1 MMIPTHPNYPKRL
14 INEITFNKH
23 RLWFN
28 KDLYDTK
35 GEEQIIL
42 ALQDYCDNK
51 PSYTDPS
58 VKKNEGIWADYEDVS
73 ENELR
78 QRKVWKNNKLITLD
92 KAGYTFINNRPQL
105 PMNSGLG
112 GRGMLGRFG
121 PNHAADPIVTRY
133 NPNTRDLEF
142 VAGLRAD
149 TDPPLWCIPG
159 GMVDAGESLSI
170 TLRREFKEEVA
181 SKCSENILD
190 QIFKNGT
197 ILYAGPTYG
206 DPRTTDEA
214 WIETYVVHYHIDNR
228 LAKQLTL
235 TSQEG
240 ENRKVEWISCNTEN
254 LYGDHKRFIDL
265 AKKNQKRREYKSTAI
280 KYLSAVVVAVGVSAI
295 LYYIRK

>member
-1 MMIPTHPNYPKRL
+1 MIPTHPNYPKRF
-14 INEITFNKH
+14 INEVTFMKDG
-23 RLWFN
+23 LWFY
-28 KDLYDTK
+28 L
-35 GEEQIIL
+35 EQYRSATNEQRKIWI
-42 ALQDYCDNK
+42 QDYQENK
-51 PSYTDPS
+51 PYYTDES
-58 VKKNEGIWADYEDVS
+58 VKKNEGIWADHEDIS
-73 ENELR
+73 EEELR
-78 QRKVWKNNKLITLD
+78 QRKVWYKNKLITLD
-92 KAGYTFINNRPQL
+92 KAGYTFINNKPLL

-133 NPNTRDLEF
+133 NPDTGDLEF
-142 VAGLRAD
+142 VAGLRSD

-159 GMVDAGESLSI
+159 GMVDPGEAVSI

-197 ILYAGPTYG
+197 VLYAGPTYG

-214 WIETYVVHYHIDNR
+214 WIETYVVHYHIDDNE

-235 TSQEG
+235 TPQEG
-240 ENRKVEWISCNTEN
+240 ENRKVEWISCNSEN
-254 LYGDHKRFIDL
+254 LYGDHKKFIDI
-265 AKKNQKRREYKSTAI
+265 AIKNQKRREYKNTAI
-280 KYLSAVVVAVGVSAI
+280 KYLPAVVVAVGVSAI